1 MEQNRL
7 LKKSKLTKQKGENM
21 EYRIFVCEESSARVG
36 LAVEL
41 ENGAIAGAIDEP
53 FGAMIQQL
61 QMAIQCDNLDELI
74 SEIEEAPVL
83 TRAQF
88 MEVVNRCRMLADFS
102 QQIDEIPSLPMMV
115 RDTPIS
121 YEEMEETFWEINP
134 ALKEMLEQLLDQE
147 PPVLEVEV
155 VEPDAIID
163 NNGTVQLIERAIE
176 DFDPEEDQIEND
188 PILFNLVQDQ
198 DTYHMQ
204 NVGLLPEDRETNF
217 DIEEE
222 ESKSL
227 FRKLVDKIM
236 NR

>member
-1 MEQNRL
+1 MNF
-7 LKKSKLTKQKGENM
+7 K
-21 EYRIFVCEESSARVG
+21 IFVCEEGNSRIG
-36 LAVEL
+36 LGVEL

-53 FGAMIQQL
+53 FGQMVQQL
-61 QMAIQCDNLDELI
+61 QMATRNDNLEEI
-74 SEIEEAPVL
+74 ITAIEEAPVL
-83 TRAQF
+83 NREQF

-102 QQIDEIPSLPMMV
+102 QQCDEIPNLPMKV

-121 YEEMEETFWEINP
+121 YEEMEEEFWEINP

-163 NNGTVQLIERAIE
+163 NNGTVQLIEQE
-176 DFDPEEDQIEND
+176 IENLQPED
-188 PILFNLVQDQ
+188 KVEDNPILFQLIQDQ

-227 FRKLVDKIM
+227 FRKLVDKLM
-236 NR
+236 NK

>member
-1 MEQNRL
+1 MNF
-7 LKKSKLTKQKGENM
+7 K
-21 EYRIFVCEESSARVG
+21 IFVCEESNSRIG
-36 LAVEL
+36 LGVEL

-53 FGAMIQQL
+53 FGQMVQQL
-61 QMAIQCDNLDELI
+61 QMATRNDNLEEI
-74 SEIEEAPVL
+74 ITAIEEAPVL
-83 TRAQF
+83 NREQF
-88 MEVVNRCRMLADFS
+88 MEVVNSCRMLSEFS
-102 QQIDEIPSLPMMV
+102 QQCDEIPNLPMKI

-121 YEEMEETFWEINP
+121 YEEMEEEFWEINP

-163 NNGTVQLIERAIE
+163 NNGTVQLIEQE
-176 DFDPEEDQIEND
+176 IENLQPED
-188 PILFNLVQDQ
+188 KVEDNPILFQLIQDQ

-227 FRKLVDKIM
+227 FRKLVDKLM
-236 NR
+236 NK

>member
-1 MEQNRL
+1 MNF
-7 LKKSKLTKQKGENM
+7 K
-21 EYRIFVCEESSARVG
+21 IFVCEEGNSRIG

-53 FGAMIQQL
+53 FGQMVQQL
-61 QMAIQCDNLDELI
+61 QMATRNDNLEEI
-74 SEIEEAPVL
+74 ITAIEEAPVL
-83 TRAQF
+83 NREQF
-88 MEVVNRCRMLADFS
+88 MEVVNSCRMLSEFS
-102 QQIDEIPSLPMMV
+102 QQCDEIPNLPMKI

-121 YEEMEETFWEINP
+121 YEEMEEEFWEINP

-163 NNGTVQLIERAIE
+163 NNGTVQLIEQE
-176 DFDPEEDQIEND
+176 IENLQPED
-188 PILFNLVQDQ
+188 KVEDNPILFQLIQDQ

-227 FRKLVDKIM
+227 FRKLVDKLM
-236 NR
+236 NK

>member
-1 MEQNRL
+1 MNF
-7 LKKSKLTKQKGENM
+7 K
-21 EYRIFVCEESSARVG
+21 IFVCEEGNSRIG

-53 FGAMIQQL
+53 FGQMVQQL
-61 QMAIQCDNLDELI
+61 QMATRNDNLEEI
-74 SEIEEAPVL
+74 ITAIEEAPVL
-83 TRAQF
+83 NREQF
-88 MEVVNRCRMLADFS
+88 MEVVNSCRMLSEFS
-102 QQIDEIPSLPMMV
+102 QQCDEIPNLPMKV

-121 YEEMEETFWEINP
+121 YEEMEEEFWEINP

-155 VEPDAIID
+155 VEPDAIIN
-163 NNGTVQLIERAIE
+163 NNGTVQLIEHAIE

-227 FRKLVDKIM
+227 FRKLVDKLM
-236 NR
+236 NK